1 MTAKL
6 QAHRFQAKS
15 SESRW
20 LTNSLALRLVKEIKE
35 NLFVTSLASVA
46 TKHIIVGTAGHIDHG
61 KTALVKALTGIDA
74 DRLKE
79 EKQRGITIDIGFADL
94 AIDDFSFGF
103 VDVPGHE
110 RFVKNMLAG
119 AHGLDLVMLVVAAD
133 ESVMPQTR
141 EHFDICRLLH
151 VKSGLVA
158 LTKSD
163 MVDDELLELARA
175 EVEDFVRGS
184 FLEGAPIIAV
194 SSRTGEG
201 IEELKATL
209 VKLAAAVEPKKTAAV
224 TRLPVD
230 RAFSIK
236 GFGTV
241 VTGTLIAGELA
252 VGDQVKVL
260 PAGIQA
266 RVRNVQVHG
275 HDTERG
281 FAGQRTAINL
291 QGLNV
296 EQVERGS
303 VLTPAGRLRATSMV
317 DARLEILP
325 TAPRALV
332 QRARVRLH
340 HGTAEVMARVV
351 ILGRGLGDGR
361 RGSVPEP
368 VTRNAE
374 SSSIQPGA
382 SEIVQLR
389 LESPITALPGD
400 RFIIRSYSPQVTI
413 GGGVI
418 IDPLP
423 EKHRIRDAAARQR
436 LEQLEAADPV
446 ERLAVFVEMSGARAM
461 TENEIAARTG
471 ATDKQIAASAAELI
485 RNGRVVEVTSTPLL
499 LLSAEC
505 YRELAGRV
513 VGMLAEHHRR
523 EPLSLGL
530 GREEVRDRVF
540 GKLRPEIFRAVVA
553 RLVDD
558 GKIAAEREAL
568 RLASHKPALTDSE
581 LTAKVALEAAF
592 KAAGLQAGTLE
603 ETAGAAGI
611 RVELAR
617 KFYNLLAAERRLV
630 RIGDLIFHT
639 EAVEDLKS
647 LVRAQKS
654 VNPRMDVAV
663 FKEITGG
670 LTRKYAIPLLEYLDR
685 ERVTRRIGNEREIL

>member
-1 MTAKL
+1 M
-6 QAHRFQAKS
+6 
-15 SESRW
+15 
-20 LTNSLALRLVKEIKE
+20 
-35 NLFVTSLASVA
+35 
-46 TKHIIVGTAGHIDHG
+46 KHIIVGTAGHIDHG

-94 AIDDFSFGF
+94 EIGGFQFGF

-163 MVDDELLELARA
+163 LVDEELLELARA

-194 SSRTGEG
+194 SSRTGAG
-201 IEELKATL
+201 IEELKES
-209 VKLAAAVEPKKTAAV
+209 LADLAERVEPKATSAV
-224 TRLPVD
+224 PRLPVD
-230 RAFSIK
+230 RAFSIR

-252 VGDQVKVL
+252 VGDELEVL
-260 PAGIQA
+260 PAAVKA
-266 RVRNVQVHG
+266 RVRNLQVHG
-275 HDTERG
+275 HDTQRA

-296 EQVERGS
+296 GEVERGS
-303 VLTPAGRLRATSMV
+303 VLARAGRLRASSML
-317 DARLEILP
+317 DARLELLP
-325 TAPRALV
+325 SASRPLT

-351 ILGRGLGDGR
+351 ILHGSGFRV
-361 RGSVPEP
+361 RGSGLADGSVNSEPETLNP
-368 VTRNAE
+368 ERDYIA
-374 SSSIQPGA
+374 PGGSA
-382 SEIVQLR
+382 ITQLR
-389 LESPITALPGD
+389 LEEPLTALPGD

-418 IDPLP
+418 IDALP
-423 EKHRIRDAAARQR
+423 EKHRIRETAASAR
-436 LEQLEAADPV
+436 LEQLEGAALV
-446 ERLAVFVEMSGARAM
+446 ERVAIFIEMAGARA
-461 TENEIAARTG
+461 TTDSEIAARTG
-471 ATDKQIAASAAELI
+471 ATDQQIAGAARELI
-485 RNGRVVEVTSTPLL
+485 QTGRVLEVTGAPLVLISGESYRALAARVVE
-499 LLSAEC
+499 
-505 YRELAGRV
+505 
-513 VGMLAEHHRR
+513 MLAEHHRR
-523 EPLSLGL
+523 EPLALGL

-540 GKLRPEIFRAVVA
+540 GRVRPEVFRAVIT
-553 RLVDD
+553 RLVEE

-568 RLASHKPALTDSE
+568 RLASHRPALTESD
-581 LTAKVALEAAF
+581 LAAKEALEAAF
-592 KAAGLQAGTLE
+592 KGSGLQAGTLE
-603 ETAGAAGI
+603 ETAAAAGI
-611 RVELAR
+611 KTELAR
-617 KFYNLLAAERRLV
+617 KLYNLLAAERRVV
-630 RIGDLIFHT
+630 RVGDFVFHIDSID
-639 EAVEDLKS
+639 DLKS
-647 LVRAQKS
+647 RVRARKTA
-654 VNPRMDVAV
+654 NPKIDVAV

-685 ERVTRRIGNEREIL
+685 ERITRRVGNEREIL

>member
-1 MTAKL
+1 M
-6 QAHRFQAKS
+6 
-15 SESRW
+15 
-20 LTNSLALRLVKEIKE
+20 
-35 NLFVTSLASVA
+35 
-46 TKHIIVGTAGHIDHG
+46 KHIIVGTAGHIDHG

-94 AIDDFSFGF
+94 AINDFSFGF

-141 EHFDICRLLH
+141 EHFDICRLLR

-163 MVDDELLELARA
+163 MVDEELLELARA
-175 EVEDFVRGS
+175 EVEDFVRDS

-201 IEELKATL
+201 IEQMKAAL
-209 VKLAAAVEPKKTAAV
+209 VQLATTVEPKTIAAV

-241 VTGTLIAGELA
+241 VTGTLISGQLA
-252 VGDQVKVL
+252 VGDQVEVL
-260 PAGIQA
+260 PAGIQT

-275 HDTERG
+275 HDTERAA
-281 FAGQRTAINL
+281 AGQRTAINL

-303 VLTPAGRLRATSMV
+303 VLAPAGRLQATSMV

-325 TAPRALV
+325 SASRALR

-351 ILGRGLGDGR
+351 IL
-361 RGSVPEP
+361 RGSGFRVQGSASDSEPETQNPEP
-368 VTRNAE
+368 GV
-374 SSSIQPGA
+374 ILPGGSA
-382 SEIVQLR
+382 LVQLR

-413 GGGVI
+413 GGGLI

-423 EKHRIRDAAARQR
+423 EKHRIRDSAARSR
-436 LEQLEAADPV
+436 LEQLEAVDPI
-446 ERLAVFVEMSGARAM
+446 ERLAVFVEMSGSRAM
-461 TENEIAARTG
+461 TEGEISARTG
-471 ATDKQIAASAAELI
+471 ATDEQTAASAAELI
-485 RNGRVVEVTSTPLL
+485 RTGRAVEVTSMPLIL
-499 LLSAEC
+499 ISGET
-505 YRELAGRV
+505 YRDLASKV
-513 VGMLAEHHRR
+513 IEMLDAHHRR

-540 GKLRPEIFRAVVA
+540 GKVRPEIFRAVVA
-553 RLVDD
+553 RLVEE
-558 GKIAAEREAL
+558 GKIAAERESL
-568 RLASHKPALTDSE
+568 RLAQHKPALTDSE
-581 LTAKVALEAAF
+581 VTAKTALEAAF

-603 ETAGAAGI
+603 ETASAAGI
-611 RVELAR
+611 KVDLAR
-617 KFYNLLAAERRLV
+617 KFYNLLSAERRLV
-630 RIGDLIFHT
+630 RIGDFVFHT
-639 EAVEDLKS
+639 DAVEHLKS

-654 VNPRMDVAV
+654 VNPRMDVSV
-663 FKEITGG
+663 FKQITGG

-685 ERVTRRIGNEREIL
+685 ERVTRRLGNEREIL